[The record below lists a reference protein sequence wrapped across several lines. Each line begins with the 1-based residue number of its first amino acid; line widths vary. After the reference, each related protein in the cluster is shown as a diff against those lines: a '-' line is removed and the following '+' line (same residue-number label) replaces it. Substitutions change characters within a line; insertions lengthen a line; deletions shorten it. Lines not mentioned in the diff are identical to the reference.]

1 MGHTK
6 NYGKQGTKEA
16 FQRGLEKRERQLQ
29 SIDNYMQQNK
39 DVRLQVN
46 FCMMQSEKHECITL
60 SGRGVWPTYQMIRKH
75 IVEQIEELKGKLKE
89 LEDGNRND

>member
-6 NYGKQGTKEA
+6 NYGQLASKEA
-16 FQRGLEKRERQLQ
+16 FKRGLEKRVAQLQ
-29 SIDNYMQQNK
+29 AIDKYMQENK

-60 SGRGVWPTYQMIRKH
+60 SGRGVWPTYQEIRKH
-75 IVEQIEELKGKLKE
+75 IKQQIEELSEKLNNLQQPINNE
-89 LEDGNRND
+89 